1 MVCVLLGP
9 EPLRSVQVGGQ
20 GCSGLPYV
28 KDLAP
33 FYPLLLQPPVW
44 NTGSS
49 HHTHLSSQQKGR
61 KETKRGAAL
70 CKDTASKLHMVLHFP
85 GLGAEVRPVGTPS

>member
-9 EPLRSVQVGGQ
+9 ELLRSVQVGGQ
-20 GCSGLPYV
+20 GCSGFPYV
-28 KDLAP
+28 RDLAP
-33 FYPLLLQPPVW
+33 SILCSSILQYG

-49 HHTHLSSQQKGR
+49 HHAHLSSQQKGK
-61 KETKRGAAL
+61 KENKRGAAL

-85 GLGAEVRPVGTPS
+85 GSGAEIRPVGTPS